1 MLVGAPRGL
10 TALSP
15 FPGPAPPP
23 MAQQLHFG
31 GWPRPGLPL
40 LQVGLCPSL
49 SSPSPGSLTCSED
62 QLPRKDRA
70 CSCHQCCQHHGTL
83 SSACPRAWGSMPA
96 CQPHIFQPHRPLWF
110 HTGPLTA
117 VTAHPSTWHGGST
130 ERAAGSQAH
139 SFWILC

>member
-1 MLVGAPRGL
+1 MLVGAPTGL

-15 FPGPAPPP
+15 SPGPAPPP
-23 MAQQLHFG
+23 TAQQLHFG
-31 GWPRPGLPL
+31 GWPRPGLLL

-49 SSPSPGSLTCSED
+49 SPPSPGSLTCSED

-70 CSCHQCCQHHGTL
+70 CSCGPCCQHHGTL

-96 CQPHIFQPHRPLWF
+96 HQAHIFQPHRPLWF

-130 ERAAGSQAH
+130 GRAACSQAH